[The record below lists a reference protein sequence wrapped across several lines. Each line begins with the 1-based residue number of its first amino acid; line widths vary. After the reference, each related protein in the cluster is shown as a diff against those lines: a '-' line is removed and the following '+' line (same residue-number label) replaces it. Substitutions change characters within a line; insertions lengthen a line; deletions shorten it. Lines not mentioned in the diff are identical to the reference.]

1 MLALFGTRWPV
12 GVAGLL
18 LLATGLCGCAAT
30 LSVSPAVSAHSAQVV
45 QLPPQVRQQGKAGR
59 ITLPW
64 SSQAMGSVDGAEL
77 VLMPAG
83 PYVSHRLALAS
94 PPLAL
99 ASAGRRVYVASADRA
114 LRVLD
119 FSADGAVRELAR
131 LADVGGRVTG
141 LSLVGQHLLLVLA
154 DGRVRVLDVSGDQPP
169 RPLADY
175 TAPAPVRAAR
185 LLDDSVY
192 LLLPD
197 GQRLQRLRLT
207 AGDSRLR
214 PVAQWTL
221 PMAATAFAV
230 RDDHAWLV
238 TARGL
243 AAVSLAG
250 QQARQQAF
258 ATTSGRPSA
267 IQLRGNQAL
276 VAAGAG
282 GLQVFDISR
291 ADSLRWLG
299 SYNKR
304 GAIAGMVA
312 TADGAVVRQ
321 ANGVLLSLA
330 LHNPEL
336 PSAGAAFKPGAPVLA
351 MAAQGEAV
359 IVASR
364 QGLQRVVMA
373 GDGSGAIS
381 PAGLNLGGSR
391 RGVIRGDILYVADWF
406 SGLHLYDI
414 SNPQQPRHLSNYHT
428 PGSSKG
434 VALMGDYALVGDDD
448 QGLQIIDIHDPRHP
462 VWTAELPPE
471 AMARLGLAYTMK
483 RVGRRLYLA
492 DHRGGFHI
500 IDLSDIR
507 HPRRLGGYD
516 TPGKA
521 WAIDVRDDIAYV
533 ADDRAGLLLFD
544 VSDPARPQPF
554 AQFDPSGQAEDVVL
568 QGDRAYLAFFDQG
581 LYVLDIHDP
590 RQPQVLSHLAI
601 PGNARGIALG
611 DGLIYV
617 AGWESGLHI
626 VDTRDPKA
634 PRIIGSL
641 DTDGDA
647 WGINVK
653 GRYAYVLDWWGGIKV
668 VDVSQPTQPTLVG
681 RYQSRGTLRQLR
693 AHGSYLYAASGA
705 GGLQVYDIKNPIGPI
720 WAKGLD
726 VAGDSRDLWI
736 EDDRAYLAAGDG
748 GLAVFDILSPFNA
761 RRLGGFDTP
770 GAATLVRAWN
780 EYAYV
785 ADSRAGLL
793 VLDMRDPLRPVEVA
807 RYPQPVRDLWVDEHG
822 LWRVTA
828 AGISQW
834 GFAADG
840 RLVASDTWDAAGDY
854 AWLRSA
860 GERVVAAGRQGQVS
874 IWRRGAHGLQLLGQY
889 DAGETLSDLQL
900 AGNSIYLLGQRSGLM
915 AVDIS
920 RPAAPRRYAVYPPT
934 GQHERFALAKGA
946 AFFAGETKLVTLRL
960 LPATRVGVTAAGQ
973 LTLQWPA
980 DLPRGSYHLL
990 VRTADG
996 RQQLRPNAL
1005 KLQFA
1010 DPRRRHN
1017 ALDTYR
1023 QLLKT
1028 PLKPPPEPDRRP

>member
-1 MLALFGTRWPV
+1 VR
-12 GVAGLL
+12 
-18 LLATGLCGCAAT
+18 
-30 LSVSPAVSAHSAQVV
+30 SDQVV
-45 QLPPQVRQQGKAGR
+45 QLPQQVRQQGKAGR
-59 ITLPW
+59 ITLPL
-64 SSQAMGSVDGAEL
+64 SRQEMGGAGGVEL

-83 PYVSHRLALAS
+83 PYVSHRLPLSSPPQALAS
-94 PPLAL
+94 D
-99 ASAGRRVYVASADRA
+99 GQRVYVASADRV

-119 FSADGAVRELAR
+119 FSASGEVRELAQ
-131 LADVGGRVTG
+131 LVDVGGRVTS
-141 LSLVGQHLLLVLA
+141 LSLAGDRLLLVLA
-154 DGRVRVLDVSGDQPP
+154 DGRVRLLTVARDQAPSVLAS
-169 RPLADY
+169 Y
-175 TAPAPVRAAR
+175 TAPEPVRAAR
-185 LLDDSVY
+185 LLGDSVY
-192 LLLPD
+192 LLL
-197 GQRLQRLRLT
+197 GEKRLQRLQLT
-207 AGDSRLR
+207 AGDTQLHQL
-214 PVAQWTL
+214 AQWTL
-221 PMAATAFAV
+221 PRPTSAFAV
-230 RDDHAWLV
+230 RGDHAWLV
-238 TARGL
+238 TAQGL

-250 QQARQQAF
+250 QQADLQAF
-258 ATTSGRPSA
+258 ITIIGRPSA
-267 IQLRGNQAL
+267 IDLHGQLAL
-276 VAAGAG
+276 VTAGAG
-282 GLQVFDISR
+282 GLQVFDISQ

-312 TADGAVVRQ
+312 MANGTVVRL
-321 ANGVLLSLA
+321 ANGMLLSLA

-336 PSAGAAFKPGAPVLA
+336 PSAGAAFRPEAPVLA
-351 MAAQGEAV
+351 MAAQGEAL
-359 IVASR
+359 ILATR
-364 QGLQRVVMA
+364 QGLLRVVMA
-373 GDGSGAIS
+373 GDGTGAIS

-414 SNPQQPRHLSNYHT
+414 SNPRQPRHLSNYHT

-434 VALMGDYALVGDDD
+434 VALMADYALVGDDD

-471 AMARLGLAYTMK
+471 AMAKLGLAYTMK
-483 RVGRRLYLA
+483 RVGQRLYLA

-507 HPRRLGGYD
+507 HPHRLGGYD

-521 WAIDVRDDIAYV
+521 WAVDVRGDIAYV

-554 AQFDPSGQAEDVVL
+554 AQFDPGGQAEDVVL

-626 VDTRDPKA
+626 VDTHDPAA

-647 WGINVK
+647 WGINLK
-653 GRYAYVLDWWGGIKV
+653 GHYAYVLDWWGGIKV
-668 VDVSQPTQPTLVG
+668 VDVSQPTRPTLVG
-681 RYQSRGTLRQLR
+681 RYQGRGTLRQLR
-693 AHGSYLYAASGA
+693 ARGGYLYAASGA

-726 VAGDSRDLWI
+726 IAGDSQDLWLD
-736 EDDRAYLAAGDG
+736 DDRAYVAAGDG

-770 GAATLVRAWN
+770 GAATQVRVWN

-807 RYPQPVRDLWVDEHG
+807 RYPQSVRDLWVDEHG

-828 AGISQW
+828 AGISHW
-834 GFAADG
+834 GFADDG
-840 RLVASDTWDAAGDY
+840 RLVASNNWDAAGDY
-854 AWLRSA
+854 AWLRSE
-860 GERVVAAGRQGQVS
+860 GERVVAASRQGRVS
-874 IWRRGAHGLQLLGQY
+874 IWQRDTQGLQLLGQY
-889 DAGETLSDLQL
+889 DAGEELSDLQL

-915 AVDIS
+915 AVDVS
-920 RPAAPRRYAVYPPT
+920 RPGTPRCYAVYPPT
-934 GQHERFALAKGA
+934 GQYDRFTLAKGG
-946 AFFAGETKLVTLRL
+946 AFFAGETKLATLRL
-960 LPATRVGVTAAGQ
+960 LPVTRVSVATKDQ

-1010 DPRRRHN
+1010 DPRQRHN
-1017 ALDTYR
+1017 ALDAYR
-1023 QLLKT
+1023 QLLKS